1 MKLSIFIIILIIT
14 LSVFIIYYK
23 IDKLNK
29 TLDNSNKI
37 LQKLETYENWLAV
50 LIWSDVV
57 LFIAFMI

>member
-1 MKLSIFIIILIIT
+1 MKLVIFIIILIIT
-14 LSVFIIYYK
+14 LSFFIIYYK